1 MNRKEQEILERIRTK
16 TDQIETP
23 DSLRPEAVRQQLA
36 ERKIR
41 KSGTWRKA
49 VLPGGGLSG
58 SGCGTGYLRKYTKI
72 RR

>member
-16 TDQIETP
+16 TDQIKTP

-41 KSGTWRKA
+41 ESGTWRKA
-49 VLPGGGLSG
+49 VLPGLSG